1 MMARTCIFHR
11 TRLFLV
17 SFPEIVWPLSG
28 LMMGVE
34 ELVMAEPLS
43 GLMMGVE
50 ELVMA
55 EDR

>member
-11 TRLFLV
+11 TWLFLV